1 MSTIQK
7 RSNNTYTI
15 TVSLGYGA
23 DGKQI
28 RRTKTI
34 EADSK
39 LTPKQTEKYVQQEAA
54 LFEAECRQGLV
65 LNGNIKLQ
73 DFIENEWLPHKKRE
87 LKIRTYKRYT
97 EMLPRIYSALGHL
110 RLDRIRPQHLMSFYE
125 QLSEQGVR
133 LDVKY
138 RCKLIFQPQHLR
150 R

>member
-39 LTPKQTEKYVQQEAA
+39 LKISQ
-54 LFEAECRQGLV
+54 
-65 LNGNIKLQ
+65 
-73 DFIENEWLPHKKRE
+73 RE
-87 LKIRTYKRYT
+87 LKKKHTCEKQVCFFVKKCKAIRLTEIVSQKRDI
-97 EMLPRIYSALGHL
+97 EKA
-110 RLDRIRPQHLMSFYE
+110 
-125 QLSEQGVR
+125 
-133 LDVKY
+133 
-138 RCKLIFQPQHLR
+138 
-150 R
+150 

>member
-39 LTPKQTEKYVQQEAA
+39 LTPKQIEKYVQQEAA

-73 DFIENEWLPHKKRE
+73 DYI
-87 LKIRTYKRYT
+87 
-97 EMLPRIYSALGHL
+97 
-110 RLDRIRPQHLMSFYE
+110 DRIKKESLKSVHISVIRKCSRGYIRH
-125 QLSEQGVR
+125 
-133 LDVKY
+133 
-138 RCKLIFQPQHLR
+138 
-150 R
+150 

>member
-39 LTPKQTEKYVQQEAA
+39 LTPKQIEKYVQQEAA

-87 LKIRTYKRYT
+87 LK
-97 EMLPRIYSALGHL
+97 RIVS
-110 RLDRIRPQHLMSFYE
+110 
-125 QLSEQGVR
+125 
-133 LDVKY
+133 
-138 RCKLIFQPQHLR
+138 LIFKLTCAIIVAWFLISKGIIQMPH
-150 R
+150 